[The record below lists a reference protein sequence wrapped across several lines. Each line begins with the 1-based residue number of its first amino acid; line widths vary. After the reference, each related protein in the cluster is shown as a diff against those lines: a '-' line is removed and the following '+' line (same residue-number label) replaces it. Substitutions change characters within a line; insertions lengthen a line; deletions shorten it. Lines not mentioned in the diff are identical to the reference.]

1 MVSEL
6 FKKNRDIDLRDYN
19 ISGFKL
25 IDDFTFSIR
34 IKGRYPQ
41 FLYWLTMNFF
51 APIPWEAE
59 RFYNQELLKRKIYL

>member
-19 ISGFKL
+19 ISGVKL

-34 IKGRYPQ
+34 IRGDTHISI
-41 FLYWLTMNFF
+41 LVLWTSC
-51 APIPWEAE
+51 PIPGAE
-59 RFYNQELLKRKIYL
+59 RVYNQSF